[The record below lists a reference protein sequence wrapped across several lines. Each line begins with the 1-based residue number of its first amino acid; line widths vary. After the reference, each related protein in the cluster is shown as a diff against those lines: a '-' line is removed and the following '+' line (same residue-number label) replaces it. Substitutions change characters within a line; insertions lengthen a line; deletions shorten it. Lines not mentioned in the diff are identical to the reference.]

1 MWDLSVHQIV
11 IVGLVGAWGAM
22 AAWRET
28 PENEPVVRDVQ
39 KAISKAL
46 QAADLSHKEAAHV
59 LDTPSLDY
67 TPQQW
72 SLDVKRGGNLAA
84 LVLIGIRHPAFGAEL
99 AIRLSALLRGRE
111 SIESRVERVERLLAE
126 VALSQKKVDAC
137 RSEPSLEHSV
147 SRVLSS

>member
-1 MWDLSVHQIV
+1 MWTDLALHQIV
-11 IVGLVGAWGAM
+11 IAGLIGLSGAM

-39 KAISKAL
+39 KAIGKAL
-46 QAADLSHKEAAHV
+46 QAADLSHKEAAHI
-59 LDTPSLDY
+59 LDTPGLDY

-99 AIRLSALLRGRE
+99 ATRLSALLRGRG
-111 SIESRVERVERLLAE
+111 SLESRVERCERLLAE
-126 VALSQKKVDAC
+126 IHLSQKEDEECAGEE
-137 RSEPSLEHSV
+137 RGESLGV
-147 SRVLSS
+147 